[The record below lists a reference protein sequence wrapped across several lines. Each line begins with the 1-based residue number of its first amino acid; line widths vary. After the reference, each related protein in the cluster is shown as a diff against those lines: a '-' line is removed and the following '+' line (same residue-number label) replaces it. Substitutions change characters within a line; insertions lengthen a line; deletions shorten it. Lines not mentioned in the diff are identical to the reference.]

1 MDKIN
6 WNSIT
11 KKRYAD
17 NMKILQI
24 LSSFFEAYPDMRFS
38 QSLLALGIL
47 EVDDSKDEF
56 QIKDPFYEEPSA
68 VLNRIKKNKA
78 LESILEPKERL

>member
-24 LSSFFEAYPDMRFS
+24 LSKFFETYPTMRFS
-38 QSLLALGIL
+38 QALISLGIL
-47 EVDDSKDEF
+47 EVDKTKEEF
-56 QIKDPFYEEPSA
+56 QIKDSFSEEPSV

>member
-24 LSSFFEAYPDMRFS
+24 LSSFLEAYPDMRFS

-56 QIKDPFYEEPSA
+56 QIKDPFSEEPSV
-68 VLNRIKKNKA
+68 VLNRIKKNRA

>member
-1 MDKIN
+1 MDGIN
-6 WNSIT
+6 WSNIT

-24 LSSFFEAYPDMRFS
+24 LSKFFEKYPTMRFS
-38 QSLLALGIL
+38 QALISLGIL
-47 EVDDSKDEF
+47 EVDKTKEEF
-56 QIKDPFYEEPSA
+56 QIKDSFSEEPSV
-68 VLNRIKKNKA
+68 VLNRIKNKA